1 MPEFTGERLVPG
13 QVDADLWNEH
23 IARYHFARRLAR
35 HKRVLDIA
43 CGHGYGSAELAQ
55 VAESVV
61 GVDVSEEAV
70 EAAALA
76 YQAPNLRFQ
85 VGPAQSLP
93 FEDGGFQLITA
104 FEVIE
109 HLEDWDRL
117 LAEARR
123 LLAPGGQF
131 IVSTP
136 NRLYYEETRR
146 QSGPNPFHVHEFEF
160 AEFEG
165 ALAAHFPSV
174 RMYLQNHVEAIAFEP
189 LSEGHLRGELL
200 VEQSEKRPGE
210 SHFFVAVCAN
220 ASQTAGPTFV
230 HLPAASNVLRERE
243 HHIEKLEDELRLKDA
258 WLEKLKTEHA
268 ELTRL
273 HTRQLEEMRQQA
285 EWAAQVQEEIERA
298 RQQLAAQ
305 EAQLRQ
311 EGEARAAL
319 EAGLEETRLDNC
331 RLNEELKAKVA
342 ELAAAVE
349 LLHQAE
355 STVEERTRW
364 AQGLTEQVEQL
375 ESAMRAAGSS
385 RWVRLGRRIGVGP
398 VLPTE

>member
-23 IARYHFARRLAR
+23 LARYLFAKRLAR

-55 VAESVV
+55 VAEAVT

-76 YQAPNLRFQ
+76 YRAPNLRFQ
-85 VGPAQSLP
+85 AAAAQSLP
-93 FEDGGFQLITA
+93 FEDAAFQLITA

-109 HLEDWDRL
+109 HLEDWERL

-136 NRLYYEETRR
+136 NRRYYAETRR

-160 AEFEG
+160 EEFDR
-165 ALAAHFPSV
+165 ALAEHFSSV

-189 LSEGHLRGELL
+189 LTEGHVRGELL
-200 VEQSEKRPGE
+200 VELGEKRPEE

-220 ASQTAGPTFV
+220 STQTAGPTFV

-243 HHIEKLEDELRLKDA
+243 HHIGKLEDELRLKDQ
-258 WLEKLKTEHA
+258 WLEKLKNEHA
-268 ELTRL
+268 ALASL
-273 HTRQLEEMRQQA
+273 HTQQLEEMRLQA
-285 EWAAQVQEEIERA
+285 EWAGQLQEEIERA

-305 EAQLRQ
+305 EEQLRR

-319 EAGLEETRLDNC
+319 EAGLDELRLDNS
-331 RLNEELKAKVA
+331 RLNEELKAKVS

-355 STVEERTRW
+355 STVEERTEW
-364 AQGLTEQVEQL
+364 ARSLTAKVEEL
-375 ESAMRAAGSS
+375 ETAMRVAGSS